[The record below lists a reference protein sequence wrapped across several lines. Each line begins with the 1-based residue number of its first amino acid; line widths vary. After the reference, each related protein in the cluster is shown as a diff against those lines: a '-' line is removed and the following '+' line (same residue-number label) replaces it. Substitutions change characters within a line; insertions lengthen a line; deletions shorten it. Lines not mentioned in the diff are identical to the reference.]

1 MASSVKNKDKK
12 SLWSIFWVI
21 CIGGVLG
28 LLVSLGIATGV
39 HETSDAKFC
48 ISCHTMKPM
57 IESYK
62 ADIHG
67 GNNKVGF
74 EAQCVSCHLP
84 HNNTVSYLYQKV
96 ETSIHDIKVQWF
108 GDLKSIDWEASRKR
122 RAHFTYDSGCKSCHV
137 NLEKSTMSSQK
148 AFVAHR
154 DYFAKR
160 IDKKCV
166 DCHNNVGHH
175 NLGLYLPKNN
185 KEN

>member
-1 MASSVKNKDKK
+1 MASSVNDKDKK
-12 SLWSIFWVI
+12 SLWSIFWI
-21 CIGGVLG
+21 LCIGGILG

-39 HETSDAKFC
+39 HETSGAKFC
-48 ISCHTMKPM
+48 INCHTMKPM

-62 ADIHG
+62 KDVHG

-84 HNNTVSYLYQKV
+84 HNNTANYLVQKV
-96 ETSIHDIKVQWF
+96 ETSFHDIKVQWF
-108 GDLKSIDWEASRKR
+108 EDLKSIDWEASRKR
-122 RAHFTYDSGCKSCHV
+122 RSEFTYDSGCVSCHV
-137 NLEKSTMSSQK
+137 NLQQSTMSSQK

-166 DCHNNVGHH
+166 DCHNSVGHK
-175 NLGLYLPKNN
+175 NLGFYLPKHK
-185 KEN
+185 KEQ